1 MYRNGVSLK
10 LTVYREGRETLGRGH
25 PVPAGRRRAPELTG
39 RVSQRRRGQA
49 VSTPA
54 PEPHVYGEASPGL
67 GGPPHAG
74 GLPSTLAA
82 SQGCVLE
89 MAPAAATASQGA
101 LQGPGRRCGPL
112 AASVC
117 PGSAP
122 QLPLKDPPPQH
133 VIGSSGLTG
142 PLAH

>member
-25 PVPAGRRRAPELTG
+25 PVPAGRRRAQELTG

-89 MAPAAATASQGA
+89 MVPAAATTSQGA

-112 AASVC
+112 ATRVC

-122 QLPLKDPPPQH
+122 QLPLKDTPPQH